1 MATAGPRTLVHRSR
15 IDRLPEQP
23 PTLASVPLAGF
34 LDAAAHA
41 ATLEVV
47 AERPAF
53 WETEG
58 PWDTGWRTLS
68 WHLVYFLVRGSCR
81 LDDDAGGHH
90 QLGAGSCFWL
100 PPGRRHRLLL
110 QPGRFYFWRFRL
122 IDRAG
127 RSLACAGPQVRAEA
141 RALEPLFEQLCDDLR
156 LDHPALGHRLRALLV
171 LFASSW
177 DGPGPAAGS
186 GFGPAVR
193 RRLAQ
198 TVQERL
204 DVGLRP
210 AELAE
215 AVGMSPVSF
224 ARAFRR
230 AFGCSARRW
239 LADQRLRAAAQRL
252 VHGGEPVGEV
262 AAQAGFAN
270 PSQFARRF
278 RALFGLSPAEYRRQH
293 AGGG

>member
-1 MATAGPRTLVHRSR
+1 MLERVDMPVW
-15 IDRLPEQP
+15 
-23 PTLASVPLAGF
+23 LA
-34 LDAAAHA
+34 AAAHT

-68 WHLVYFLVRGSCR
+68 WHLVYFLVRGSCQLSDESGR
-81 LDDDAGGHH
+81 IHD
-90 QLGAGSCFWL
+90 LGAGACFWL
-100 PPGRRHRLLL
+100 PPGARHRLLL

-122 IDRAG
+122 LDQER
-127 RSLACAGPQVRAEA
+127 RSLVCGATRARSDA

-156 LDHPALGHRLRALLV
+156 LDHPFLPQRLRALLT
-171 LFASSW
+171 LFATSW
-177 DGPGPAAGS
+177 SDPGPAGDG

-239 LADQRLRAAAQRL
+239 LADQRLRSAAQRL

-293 AGGG
+293 AGG